1 MFCVNLTVGMRSN
14 GCEVLN
20 AITYNETTMSEF
32 DEVVRL
38 IAGLSTELQNLEASV
53 AEMRVE
59 MRDRFDRQDARLERH
74 GALLQTGSRW
84 VNRMNQWSEKVD
96 RLLAVW
102 DDRNQRLEERLRKLE
117 SNGRQN

>member
-1 MFCVNLTVGMRSN
+1 
-14 GCEVLN
+14 
-20 AITYNETTMSEF
+20 MSEF

-38 IAGLSTELQNLEASV
+38 IAGLSVEFQNLEASV